1 MSPNNI
7 SIQYFFV
14 TTITKRLFQKSN
26 KIDTF
31 IKCIFTIRYF
41 PWCNCSQFIKKKKK
55 CNKPLHTHFLRK
67 KKKIIPISS
76 NLYHVSIQFKSLL
89 LVSSLK
95 CVRQALKK
103 EEEKRAG
110 RMAMNVIDERQLQ
123 NHENQSSIKQFLIEY

>member
-7 SIQYFFV
+7 FIQYFFV

-26 KIDTF
+26 KTDTF

-41 PWCNCSQFIKKKKK
+41 PWCNCSQFIKKKKVQQTTPYAFFTK
-55 CNKPLHTHFLRK
+55 E

-110 RMAMNVIDERQLQ
+110 RMAINVIDERQLQ